1 MRSFTALLVLLAL
14 AGEGR
19 GEETLV
25 PVAAWGAPGASG
37 NRWSSELY
45 LTNLSGSAME
55 VALIK
60 ALPLRVVEGPHPCLP
75 PQTPIRIPPHRTRV
89 VRAWELGRY
98 LGCPESFVGGL
109 LFQHP
114 PGLLVQSRMTNIK
127 GFQGSAGDGALQG
140 FSQEIP
146 GLGLG
151 ELPNRQGRYMIASLA
166 WSPKPCPDQPI
177 FDVYLYLANPGELPV
192 NVRLLPP
199 EGETLRLR
207 VPVEEVSLPWEVKVP
222 AGKVVQVAIKPVEP
236 EGEGCVGA
244 EFFDLFFEADGQV
257 GVLASVVDRASNDAR
272 TVLVTDRWRLFP

>member
-1 MRSFTALLVLLAL
+1 MTVVLLFFAL
-14 AGEGR
+14 AGQAG

-25 PVAAWGAPGASG
+25 PVAAWGAPGAAG

-45 LTNLSGSAME
+45 LTNVTGSVME
-55 VALIK
+55 VTLLK
-60 ALPLRVVEGPHPCLP
+60 VLPLRVVEGPHPCLP
-75 PQTPIRIPPHRTRV
+75 PQTPISIPAHRTRV
-89 VRAWELGRY
+89 LLAWELGRY

-109 LFQHP
+109 VLAHP
-114 PGLLVQSRMTNIK
+114 PGLLVQSRMTNTK
-127 GFQGSAGDGALQG
+127 SFQGSVEEKPLQG

-146 GLGLG
+146 GIELS
-151 ELPNRQGRYMIASLA
+151 ELPNREGRYMIASLA

-177 FDVYLYLANPGELPV
+177 FDVYLYFANPGEVPV
-192 NVRLLPP
+192 TVRLLPP

-207 VPVEEVSLPWEVKVP
+207 VPVEEVALPWEVKVP

-272 TVLVTDRWRLFP
+272 TVLVTDRWRLLP